1 MKRKLFCKL
10 ILICSFLSP
19 LPKTPDVTATY
30 PERPVAG
37 FLPAVRLGRRELP
50 RYSPT
55 SRSLGRSPNTV
66 KIAPPDPRRI
76 NNTRYWWSIVITHP
90 FILFITESIQSSTVS
105 NKSSKFV
112 LAISATYICTTEMTF
127 GLPKQGICTLVYL
140 YRLPKHCFSKNR

>member
-1 MKRKLFCKL
+1 MKKSKIMKRKLFCKL

-50 RYSPT
+50 RYSPA

-76 NNTRYWWSIVITHP
+76 NNTRYWWSKVITHP
-90 FILFITESIQSSTVS
+90 FILFITESIRSSTVS

-112 LAISATYICTTEMTF
+112 QAISATYICTTDP
-127 GLPKQGICTLVYL
+127 GSPKWLSGCQNKESV
-140 YRLPKHCFSKNR
+140 H